1 MVSGCRLPD
10 FGREHSRLN
19 FTLELAALVKFCN
32 HAALAIGGDTLNT
45 RMIFTV
51 VARIEALTW
60 LGLLIGM
67 FLKHVTETTDLGVW
81 LFGRV
86 HGFAFLLY
94 FFVAVFSGLRLRW
107 PWWASVLAVLAS
119 IPPLVTFPLELW
131 YRKMGLLGPGMPNE
145 SEGENLRDGAA
156 E

>member
-1 MVSGCRLPD
+1 M
-10 FGREHSRLN
+10 
-19 FTLELAALVKFCN
+19 
-32 HAALAIGGDTLNT
+32 NT

-67 FLKHVTETTDLGVW
+67 FLKYVTETTELGVW

-86 HGFAFLLY
+86 HGFAFIVY
-94 FFVAVFSGLRLRW
+94 FFVAIFAGLRLRW
-107 PWWASVLAVLAS
+107 PWWATLLAVMAS

-131 YRKMGLLGPGMPNE
+131 YRKMGLLGAQGSRDVEAKTLQNGI
-145 SEGENLRDGAA
+145 GE
-156 E
+156 

>member
-1 MVSGCRLPD
+1 MLD
-10 FGREHSRLN
+10 FVR
-19 FTLELAALVKFCN
+19 TLAAFLKFCN
-32 HAALAIGGDTLNT
+32 HAAVAKRGDSMNT

-67 FLKHVTETTDLGVW
+67 FLKYVTETTELGVW

-86 HGFAFLLY
+86 HGFAFIVY
-94 FFVAVFSGLRLRW
+94 FFVAIFAGLRLRW
-107 PWWASVLAVLAS
+107 PWWATLLAVMAS

-131 YRKMGLLGPGMPNE
+131 YRKMGLLGAQGSRDVEAKTLQNGI
-145 SEGENLRDGAA
+145 GE
-156 E
+156 